1 MGKSPQTDDRITTH
15 EFDVETDQKVTQ
27 KLADMGINKIEDL
40 GPGRGLDAGSAA
52 NHLMGIDPQVSP
64 LLAEK
69 IVRDAQFAEMAGHP
83 GNPATDE
90 TEAPVPGTPPAPS
103 REEQLNADLAA
114 AKAEADDWKQKYG
127 ERENKLGDERRR
139 TAERLARLEGG
150 TAVTPQPTQTGFTP
164 SMQYDP
170 RLLGGRDPDAPMTN
184 AEGASLL
191 QSLAQ
196 AWGAELTTREAQLL
210 ETTRQL
216 RDYNVTPDQ
225 EVSLIERHRW
235 LANLPRGEQMA
246 AMRDLAPAVTPTNTQ
261 PSGTPPVPNK
271 QDMVELARAR
281 LRTATTYIEPS
292 TQGSPVES
300 SAAGE
305 DNSTL
310 AKKAMRLREL
320 MNVKGASTDP
330 KLGPEMERLMNET
343 QGRR

>member
-1 MGKSPQTDDRITTH
+1 MGKTDDRIQNF
-15 EFDVETDQKVTQ
+15 EFDVEADQKVTK
-27 KLADMGINKIEDL
+27 KLADMGINKVDDL
-40 GPGRGLDAGSAA
+40 APGRQFDAGSAA
-52 NHLMGIDPQVSP
+52 NHLKGIDPAVSP

-69 IVRDAQFAEMAGHP
+69 IVRDAQFADMAGHP
-83 GNPATDE
+83 ANPTISEDDAQNAPAAT
-90 TEAPVPGTPPAPS
+90 PAPS
-103 REEQLNADLAA
+103 REEQLNADLVAA
-114 AKAEADDWKQKYG
+114 RAEADSWKQKYG

-150 TAVTPQPTQTGFTP
+150 TAVLPQPTQTGFTP

-191 QSLAQ
+191 QSMAQ
-196 AWGAELTTREAQLL
+196 AWGSELTTREAQLL

-216 RDYNVTPDQ
+216 RDYTVTPDQ
-225 EVSLIERHRW
+225 EVSLIERHKW

-246 AMRDLAPAVTPTNTQ
+246 AMRDLAPAITPQPTQ
-261 PSGTPPVPNK
+261 TSGPPVPNK

-300 SAAGE
+300 SAVGE
-305 DNSTL
+305 DNSSL

-320 MNVKGASTDP
+320 MNIKGASTDP
-330 KLGPEMERLMNET
+330 KTSGEMERLMNEL